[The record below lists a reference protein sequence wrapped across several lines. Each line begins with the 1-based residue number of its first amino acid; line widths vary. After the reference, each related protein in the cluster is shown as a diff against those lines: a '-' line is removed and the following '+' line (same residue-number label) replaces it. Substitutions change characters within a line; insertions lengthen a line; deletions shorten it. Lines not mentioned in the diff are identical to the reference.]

1 MLITGHADG
10 IPGCGRRVSELVDI
24 VDADDQVVRT
34 VTRQQMR
41 AERLRHRA
49 VFVAVMHPDGRL
61 LVHQRSELKDL
72 WPGRWDLVGGGVVAS
87 GESYDEA
94 ARREVAEEIGIEG
107 APQPLDGGGPY
118 DDDDVSLIGR
128 CYLLVHPGPFTFADG
143 EVVRA
148 EWVHVQS
155 LRSSVGDG
163 RQYLPDSWAL
173 LLPLLLPLR

>member
-1 MLITGHADG
+1 MN
-10 IPGCGRRVSELVDI
+10 ELVDI
-24 VDADDQVVRT
+24 VDAHDRVVRT
-34 VTRQQMR
+34 VGRQQMR

-72 WPGRWDLVGGGVVAS
+72 WPGRWDLAVGGVVSS
-87 GESYDEA
+87 GETYDDA
-94 ARREVAEEIGIEG
+94 ARREVAEEIGIES
-107 APQPLDGGGPY
+107 APQPLNGGGSY
-118 DDDDVSLIGR
+118 DDADVALIGR

-155 LRSSVGDG
+155 LMHDG
-163 RQYLPDSWAL
+163 RDYLPDSLAL
-173 LLPLLLPLR
+173 LLPLLLL

>member
-1 MLITGHADG
+1 MN
-10 IPGCGRRVSELVDI
+10 ELVDI
-24 VDADDQVVRT
+24 VDAHDRVVRT
-34 VTRQQMR
+34 VGRQQMR

-72 WPGRWDLVGGGVVAS
+72 WPGRWDLAVGGVVSS
-87 GESYDEA
+87 GETYDDA
-94 ARREVAEEIGIEG
+94 ARREVAEEIGIES
-107 APQPLDGGGPY
+107 APQPLNGGGSF
-118 DDDDVSLIGR
+118 DDADVALIGR

-155 LRSSVGDG
+155 LMHDG
-163 RQYLPDSWAL
+163 RDYLPDSLAL
-173 LLPLLLPLR
+173 LLPLLLL

>member
-1 MLITGHADG
+1 MN
-10 IPGCGRRVSELVDI
+10 ELVDI
-24 VDADDQVVRT
+24 VDAHDRVVRT
-34 VTRQQMR
+34 VGRQQMR

-72 WPGRWDLVGGGVVAS
+72 WPGRWDLAVGGVVSS
-87 GESYDEA
+87 GETYDDA
-94 ARREVAEEIGIEG
+94 ARREVAEEIGIES
-107 APQPLDGGGPY
+107 APQPLNGGGSF
-118 DDDDVSLIGR
+118 DDADVALIGR

-155 LRSSVGDG
+155 VMHDG
-163 RQYLPDSWAL
+163 RDYLPDSLAL
-173 LLPLLLPLR
+173 LLPLLLL